1 MDAPPPHCLFYSA
14 ARVPDAL
21 LEKRNPRGPGPQ
33 ILSSAAPFIF
43 SPPLL
48 LPRFRSA
55 FFTLTYFQF
64 LLLLR
69 SAHIAIKLLLLSSC
83 AHT

>member
-1 MDAPPPHCLFYSA
+1 MDAPPHCLFYSA

-43 SPPLL
+43 SPPSFSRGSDQL
-48 LPRFRSA
+48 S
-55 FFTLTYFQF
+55 
-64 LLLLR
+64 
-69 SAHIAIKLLLLSSC
+69 LLSRTFNSFSSSV
-83 AHT
+83 